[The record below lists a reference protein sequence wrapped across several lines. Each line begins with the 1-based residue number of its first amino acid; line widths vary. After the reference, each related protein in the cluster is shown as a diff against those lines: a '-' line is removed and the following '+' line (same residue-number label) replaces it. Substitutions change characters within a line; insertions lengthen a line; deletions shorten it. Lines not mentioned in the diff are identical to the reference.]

1 MQRILFMLQSKQN
14 AVKSFI
20 VEGNIGAGKSTFLRL
35 IGQALDVQIVYEPH
49 EKWQDVN
56 GAGNLLDN
64 FYADTKRW
72 AYTFQSYAFI
82 TRVLEQE
89 ESVKKATHPVQILE
103 RSIYS
108 DRYCFAKN
116 CYQMGTMSALEWK
129 LYQEWFSWLSRDY
142 VKKPDGF
149 IYLKTDPEVCYKRLI
164 KRSRSEEKA
173 VSLEYLQKIHQK
185 HEDWLI
191 HKKDV
196 VEYVKD
202 VPVLILECNAEFEA
216 DSKQMVQHIENI
228 KDFFTMH
235 QFQPACVTN
244 SLKMPEL

>member
-1 MQRILFMLQSKQN
+1 M
-14 AVKSFI
+14 SFANHDATRSII

-56 GAGNLLDN
+56 GAGNLLDA

-89 ESVKKATHPVQILE
+89 AYLKKATHPVQILE
-103 RSIYS
+103 RSVYS

-129 LYQEWFSWLSRDY
+129 LYQEWFSWLIQDY
-142 VKKPDGF
+142 VKKPHGF
-149 IYLKTDPEVCYKRLI
+149 IYLKTDPEICYERLL

-173 VSLEYLQKIHQK
+173 VPLDYLQKLHAK
-185 HEDWLI
+185 HEDWLVD
-191 HKKDV
+191 KKDV
-196 VEYVKD
+196 ADHIKNI
-202 VPVLILECNAEFEA
+202 PVLILECNKEFEA
-216 DSKQMVQHIENI
+216 DTAEMAQHIKKI
-228 KDFFTMH
+228 KEFLGLP
-235 QFQPACVTN
+235 QYKPA
-244 SLKMPEL
+244 SLAGSMKSFEL

>member
-1 MQRILFMLQSKQN
+1 MSSAFQE
-14 AVKSFI
+14 VTKSII

-35 IGQALDVQIVYEPH
+35 VDQALNVQVVYEPH
-49 EKWQDVN
+49 EKWQDIN
-56 GAGNLLDN
+56 GAGNLLEN

-89 ESVKKATHPVQILE
+89 AYLKKALHPIQILE
-103 RSIYS
+103 RSVYS

-116 CYQMGTMSALEWK
+116 CYQMGTMTALEWK
-129 LYQEWFSWLSRDY
+129 LYKEWFSWLINDY
-142 VKKPDGF
+142 VKKPQGF
-149 IYLKTDPEVCYKRLI
+149 IYLKTDPEVCYERLL

-173 VSLEYLQKIHQK
+173 VPLEYLQKLHQK

-196 VEYVKD
+196 LEHLVD
-202 VPVLILECNAEFEA
+202 IPVLVLECNQEFEA
-216 DSKQMVQHIENI
+216 DSAQMNEHLKKIRDFLGLPSFHPANVAGPI
-228 KDFFTMH
+228 K
-235 QFQPACVTN
+235 V
-244 SLKMPEL
+244 SEL

>member
-1 MQRILFMLQSKQN
+1 MSSAYQETI
-14 AVKSFI
+14 KSLI

-35 IGQALDVQIVYEPH
+35 IGQALDVQVVYEPH
-49 EKWQDVN
+49 EKWQDVQ

-64 FYADTKRW
+64 FYKDTKRW

-89 ESVKKATHPVQILE
+89 ESAKKATHPVQVLE
-103 RSIYS
+103 RSVYS

-116 CYQMGTMSALEWK
+116 CYQMGTMTALEWK
-129 LYQEWFSWLSRDY
+129 LYQEWFSWLVTDY
-142 VKKPDGF
+142 VKRPHGF
-149 IYLKTDPEVCYKRLI
+149 IYLKTDPEICYQRLL

-173 VSLEYLQKIHQK
+173 VPLEYLQKLHQK

-196 VEYVKD
+196 LDHIKD
-202 VPVLILECNAEFEA
+202 VPVLVLECNTEFEA
-216 DSKQMVQHIENI
+216 DSVQMAQHAQKIN
-228 KDFFTMH
+228 DFLAL
-235 QFQPACVTN
+235 QSYRPA
-244 SLKMPEL
+244 SLASSMKVHEL